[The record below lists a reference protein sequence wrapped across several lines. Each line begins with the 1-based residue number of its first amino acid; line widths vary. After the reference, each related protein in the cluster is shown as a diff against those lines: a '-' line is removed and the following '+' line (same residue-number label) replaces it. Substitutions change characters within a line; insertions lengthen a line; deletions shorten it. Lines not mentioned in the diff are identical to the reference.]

1 MRSKESPSGSTAVRG
16 NCTTWQEPY
25 NLTQGRDTQMEE
37 QGLMGPCSADMLI
50 PGLEEAPVSKYL
62 MQQSSGVLLVP
73 SINE

>member
-1 MRSKESPSGSTAVRG
+1 
-16 NCTTWQEPY
+16 
-25 NLTQGRDTQMEE
+25 
-37 QGLMGPCSADMLI
+37 MGPCSADMLI